1 MTGRAEWR
9 SAVAR
14 AARVTRLDRSVLGT
28 LCQLGERMAD
38 DGTLAMWRRDMVE
51 VTGLGSTAIN
61 HHLGHAVEHGWLVR
75 ATRGGHGRPS
85 VYIGAIRE
93 ESNTPNH
100 EKGPP
105 YDPRSRTQLGGAVR
119 PRVALANAVPP
130 SSCCHIRHQTRETG
144 VWRGYRRDDIDQRAT
159 RNEPRSVPHR

>member
-51 VTGLGSTAIN
+51 VTGLGSTAIS

-93 ESNTPNH
+93 ESNTP
-100 EKGPP
+100 E
-105 YDPRSRTQLGGAVR
+105 SREGATLR
-119 PRVALANAVPP
+119 PKKSNPIGR
-130 SSCCHIRHQTRETG
+130 
-144 VWRGYRRDDIDQRAT
+144 RGAAA
-159 RNEPRSVPHR
+159 SGAS